1 MKNIGFA
8 AALMAA
14 GVLASSCMIRLD
26 KKKWMQEISEI
37 NVVTPSNVTAV
48 KDTSVSRFNA
58 VSYGGRIKVFLIQDN
73 AEKNVTVSASD
84 NILPFIKVYVEDGT
98 LHIDSK
104 VKRRPGVYL
113 ETDDDVVVTL
123 HSPSVDLV
131 NIAGGGELICDS
143 LDMSGR
149 ELSIKISGSAEVDFG
164 KIMAGSLMIA
174 VSGSGEFDVDSV
186 SADGVTVSV
195 SGSGSVGMDE
205 LETGNVNAAVSGS
218 GSIEFKGKAGTAVFS
233 VAGSGD
239 IDAEKLKCG
248 TVSTH
253 VGGSGTIKYM
263 DKDGKVHD
271 TDE

>member
-1 MKNIGFA
+1 MDKIRFA

-26 KKKWMQEISEI
+26 KKKWMKEISEI

-48 KDTSVSRFNA
+48 KDTTVAGFNA
-58 VSYGGRIKVFLIQDN
+58 LSYGGRIKVFLIQDN

-84 NILPFIKVYVEDGT
+84 NILPHIKVYVEDGV

-123 HSPSVDLV
+123 HSPSVGLV
-131 NIAGGGELICDS
+131 NIAGAGELICDS
-143 LDMSGR
+143 LDMSGK
-149 ELSIKISGSAEVDFG
+149 ELSIETSGSAEIDFG
-164 KIMAGSLMIA
+164 KLMAESIMIA
-174 VSGSGEFDVDSV
+174 VSGSGEIDVDSV
-186 SADGVTVSV
+186 SAGDVTVSV

-205 LETGNVNAAVSGS
+205 LETGNVNAVVSGS
-218 GSIEFKGKAGTAVFS
+218 GSIEFKGKTDTAAFS
-233 VAGSGD
+233 VVGSGD

-253 VGGSGTIKYM
+253 VGGSGTITYM
-263 DKDGKVHD
+263 DRDGKVHD
-271 TDE
+271 TDK